1 MAYEFK
7 PDSYF
12 DDEFISKVDKQIQ
25 SEDPNPILSTYRKEL
40 FNRQFYIDCHKTWPH
55 TYDFERLKY
64 VTEKIIKKYGS
75 IEQAIAIEEEA
86 RNERWKRIF
95 PRGIENVL
103 IPVDELA
110 EREEYSV

>member
-12 DDEFISKVDKQIQ
+12 DEEFISLVDKSIQ
-25 SEDPNPILSTYRKEL
+25 SEEPYVILSVYRREL
-40 FNRQFYIDCHKTWPH
+40 FNRQFYIDCRKTWPH

-75 IEQAIAIEEEA
+75 IEQAISIEEEA

-103 IPVDELA
+103 IPVNELA

>member
-7 PDSYF
+7 PDSHF
-12 DDEFISKVDKQIQ
+12 DDEFIAKVDKQIQ
-25 SEDPNPILSTYRKEL
+25 SKDPSTILSIYRKEL

-110 EREEYSV
+110 EQEKF